1 MNRPS
6 PDQIDALL
14 PQTQCQRCGYPACRP
29 YAVAIAAG
37 SAAINRCPPGGVSG
51 IEGLA
56 ALTGQPLIPLD
67 PSCGQAGPIRRA
79 LIDEDRC
86 IGCALCLKVC
96 PTDAIIGAF
105 RYLHTVVRDDC
116 TGCELCLSPCPVDCI
131 EMTSLPT
138 DQWGAAEAARAR
150 QRFERREE
158 RLAPKTQ
165 GPQDHQH
172 VLQAALL
179 RAAQRRAP

>member
-1 MNRPS
+1 MRFS
-6 PDQIDALL
+6 HRRSARDAVIQPAGPMRWPLRQAA
-14 PQTQCQRCGYPACRP
+14 PQSTVVRR
-29 YAVAIAAG
+29 
-37 SAAINRCPPGGVSG
+37 GGVSG